1 MARSV
6 FEGRFGT
13 LQGKISG
20 VTMALHLIG
29 SETMGKI
36 SNERKVELLKDANKL
51 LGQSLSEIENLKV
64 PR

>member
-1 MARSV
+1 
-6 FEGRFGT
+6 
-13 LQGKISG
+13 
-20 VTMALHLIG
+20 MALHLIG

>member
-1 MARSV
+1 MARSI

-13 LQGKISG
+13 LQGKLSG

-36 SNERKVELLKDANKL
+36 SKERKLELLRDANKL
-51 LGQSLSEIENLKV
+51 LSQSLSEIENLKV
-64 PR
+64 MR